1 MRSCRAQTACRCT
14 NTRARVG
21 LAPVQRVTA
30 PRADARSVRNH
41 RDRHTCHIP
50 VGPLLRGPGERCAKR
65 VRQTPTHPQQRPCP
79 PFRRTGNTLWNNKSH
94 DPSWSCSSPA
104 GSPISVRHSERHNC
118 ATSDMRSNSRKL
130 RRQKECRSQIGTR
143 RMSDRDCRSDSS
155 RPHLL
160 TARTHGGV
168 VSVTS
173 RRGVSARCLRGL
185 MLALGSPIVKPVR
198 AKSSGSSQ
206 GHSQHTARFQR
217 FRALKPRHQQLHA
230 LRVPWTLGYA
240 RSPLRLW

>member
-50 VGPLLRGPGERCAKR
+50 VGPLLRGLGERCAKR

-94 DPSWSCSSPA
+94 DHRGHVLLLQEARSACVIQNATTAPHRTCAVTRESSEGRKNA
-104 GSPISVRHSERHNC
+104 G
-118 ATSDMRSNSRKL
+118 ARSG
-130 RRQKECRSQIGTR
+130 QDECRIGTVAR
-143 RMSDRDCRSDSS
+143 THLALTSS
-155 RPHLL
+155 RPGH
-160 TARTHGGV
+160 TE
-168 VSVTS
+168 VSS
-173 RRGVSARCLRGL
+173 QSPHEEASAPGACGVSCLHWAPRSSNRYAPSRVARRKDT
-185 MLALGSPIVKPVR
+185 ASTQQD
-198 AKSSGSSQ
+198 SSVSE
-206 GHSQHTARFQR
+206 R
-217 FRALKPRHQQLHA
+217 
-230 LRVPWTLGYA
+230 
-240 RSPLRLW
+240 